1 MKKDKDKTGLYF
13 QIFSIHGLVRY
24 QNMELGRDA
33 DTGGQVKYVVELG
46 EALSQHESV
55 QRVDLFT
62 RLIDDKRVS
71 DDYKVPVEEVNDKF
85 RIVRIQCGGK
95 RYMRKE
101 LLWPHLDEYIDKTI
115 KFIRREGLTPDIVH
129 GHYPDAGYVG
139 IWLSTYFGTPFVF
152 TGHSLGRPKRQKLLT
167 DGMKEDDVN
176 KKYNIDTRIGVEEEI
191 IQNADLIITSTRQEI
206 DKQYGMYEN
215 KKVANRFAVIPP
227 GINLEKFYPYYHD
240 LLPES
245 HKVEEAIQAHAS
257 VLEEMNR
264 FFINPEKPLVLAIC
278 RADKRKNITGLVEA
292 FGKNRELQAIAN
304 LAVFAG
310 LRKNIKEME
319 DNEKDVLTEM
329 LLMMDKYDLYG
340 KMAIPKK
347 HDFTYEVPEL
357 YRIVGEKKGV
367 FVNVA
372 LTEPFGMTLIEASA
386 CGVPIVATND
396 GGPRDIISNCQNG
409 ALVDPTRAEAIAKAI
424 KSILVEPEKWKE
436 LSSNGI
442 RGVHEHYSWDAHVG
456 KYVEAIDP
464 FLSGKKK
471 GTPIFKRAAKNPVG
485 DRLTNLNCLVITDI
499 DDTLIGD
506 PESLERLKGI
516 LGEHWDHIG
525 FGVATGRTVEST
537 LEVFQRFDLPA
548 PDVIISSVGTELYY
562 GDNSFPDKGWQAHI
576 SKRWNR
582 KRIQKA
588 LEDMDF
594 LQYQEEA
601 FQRPH
606 KISYYMSPEKD
617 RIALLHDRL
626 IKKRCHFNLVYSDG
640 QFLDIL
646 PFRAS
651 KGKAVQYLSYKWEIP
666 IGNIMVCGD
675 SGNDAEMLSTNA
687 LGVVAGNHDGQLE
700 ALRGKRRVYFSD
712 KPSAA
717 AIIDGLRH
725 YELLRNAE
733 N

>member
-1 MKKDKDKTGLYF
+1 
-13 QIFSIHGLVRY
+13 
-24 QNMELGRDA
+24 
-33 DTGGQVKYVVELG
+33 
-46 EALSQHESV
+46 
-55 QRVDLFT
+55 
-62 RLIDDKRVS
+62 
-71 DDYKVPVEEVNDKF
+71 EE
-85 RIVRIQCGGK
+85 I
-95 RYMRKE
+95 
-101 LLWPHLDEYIDKTI
+101 
-115 KFIRREGLTPDIVH
+115 
-129 GHYPDAGYVG
+129 
-139 IWLSTYFGTPFVF
+139 
-152 TGHSLGRPKRQKLLT
+152 
-167 DGMKEDDVN
+167 N
-176 KKYNIDTRIGVEEEI
+176 KKYHIDTRIRVEEEI
-191 IQNADLIITSTRQEI
+191 IKNADLIVASTRQEI

-215 KKVANRFAVIPP
+215 KKLANRFAVIPP

-245 HKVEEAIQAHAS
+245 RKVEESIQAHAS

-264 FFINPEKPLVLAIC
+264 FFINPEKPLVLALC
-278 RADKRKNITGLVEA
+278 RADKRKNINGLVEA
-292 FGKNRELQAIAN
+292 FGKDRELQAIAN

-310 LRKNIKEME
+310 IRKNIKEME
-319 DNEKDVLTEM
+319 ENEKDVLTEM

-396 GGPRDIISNCQNG
+396 GGPRDIIANCQNG
-409 ALVDPTRAEAIAKAI
+409 ALVDPVKTDDIAKSI
-424 KSILVEPEKWKE
+424 KSIIVDPEKWKE
-436 LSSNGI
+436 LSANGI
-442 RGVHEHYSWDAHVG
+442 QGVNRHYAWDAHVD
-456 KYVEAIDP
+456 KYLDAIDD
-464 FLSGKKK
+464 FLDGKKK
-471 GTPIFKRAAKNPVG
+471 GASIFRRAADNPVG
-485 DRLTNLNCLVITDI
+485 DRLTNLNYLVITDI
-499 DDTLIGD
+499 DNTLLGA

-516 LGEHWDHIG
+516 LRENWDHIG

-537 LEVFQRFDLPA
+537 LEVFRRFDLQP

-562 GDNSFPDKGWQAHI
+562 GDASFPDKGWQAHI

-588 LEDMDF
+588 LEDIDF
-594 LQYQEEA
+594 LSYQEEE
-601 FQRPH
+601 FQRPY
-606 KISYYMSPEKD
+606 KISYYMAPEKD
-617 RIALLHDRL
+617 RLALLHDRL
-626 IKKRCHFNLVYSDG
+626 LKKRCHFNLVYSDG

-675 SGNDAEMLSTNA
+675 SGNDAEMLRTNA
-687 LGVVAGNHDGQLE
+687 LGVVAGNHDGQLD
-700 ALRGKRRVYFSD
+700 ALRGKRRIYFSNE
-712 KPSAA
+712 PSAA
-717 AIIDGLRH
+717 AIMDGLRH
-725 YELLRNAE
+725 YQFLRNAE

>member
-1 MKKDKDKTGLYF
+1 MKKSPKKTGLYF

-46 EALSQHESV
+46 EALSNYEGV

-71 DDYKVPVEEVNDKF
+71 DDYKKPVEEINDRF

-115 KFIRREGLTPDIVH
+115 KFIKREGLMPDIVH

-152 TGHSLGRPKRQKLLT
+152 TGHSLGRPKQQKLLN
-167 DGMKEDDVN
+167 DGMKIQDIN
-176 KKYNIDTRIGVEEEI
+176 KKYHIDTRIGVEEEI
-191 IQNADLIITSTRQEI
+191 IKNADLIVTSTRQEI

-215 KKVANRFAVIPP
+215 KSLVNRFAVIPP

-245 HKVEEAIQAHAS
+245 RKVEESIQAHAS
-257 VLEEMNR
+257 VMEEMNR
-264 FFINPEKPLVLAIC
+264 FFMHPEKPLILALC
-278 RADKRKNITGLVEA
+278 RADKRKNINGLVEA
-292 FGKNRELQAIAN
+292 YGKDRELQAIAN
-304 LAVFAG
+304 LAIFAG
-310 LRKNIKEME
+310 IRKNIKEME
-319 DNEKDVLTEM
+319 ENEKGVLTEM
-329 LLMMDKYDLYG
+329 LLLMDKYDLYG

-372 LTEPFGMTLIEASA
+372 LTEPFGITLIEASA

-396 GGPRDIISNCQNG
+396 GGPRDIVANCKNG
-409 ALVDPTRAEAIAKAI
+409 ILVDPTKTDGIAKAI
-424 KSILVEPEKWKE
+424 KSIIVDPDKWKE
-436 LSSNGI
+436 LSTNGI
-442 RGVHEHYSWDAHVG
+442 HGVHEHYSWEAHVG
-456 KYVEAIDP
+456 KYVEAIGD
-464 FLSGKKK
+464 FLEGKKK
-471 GTPIFKRAAKNPVG
+471 GTSIFKRAAENPVG
-485 DRLTNLNCLVITDI
+485 DRLTNLNHLVITDI

-506 PESLERLKGI
+506 TDALYRLMDI
-516 LGEHWDHIG
+516 LKEHFDRIG
-525 FGVATGRTVEST
+525 FGVATGRTVESV
-537 LEVFQRFDLPA
+537 LEVFAQYNLPN

-562 GDNSFPDKGWQAHI
+562 GDASFQDKGWQAHI

-582 KRIQKA
+582 KRIKKVLDA
-588 LEDMDF
+588 MDF
-594 LQYQEEA
+594 LTYQEEE
-601 FQRPH
+601 FQRPY
-606 KISYYMSPEKD
+606 KISYYMAPEKD
-617 RIALLHDRL
+617 RLAQLHDLL
-626 IKKRCHFNLVYSDG
+626 IKKRCHCNLVYSDG

-675 SGNDAEMLSTNA
+675 SGNDAEMLGTNA
-687 LGVVAGNHDGQLE
+687 LGVVAGNHDTELDK
-700 ALRGKRRVYFSD
+700 LRGKRRVYFSAQ
-712 KPSAA
+712 PSAA
-717 AIIDGLRH
+717 GIIDGLHH
-725 YELLRNAE
+725 YQFLQNAE
-733 N
+733 S